1 MNLKIAENKEISEKL
16 KKIKLAR
23 AKGDDIETDDDD
35 IFNIFG
41 RIRQTNNK
49 ERTIGNKT
57 HREQPRDRVEILGVK
72 KETRGIELKRS
83 LERVIKDIK
92 SAIKK
97 NQLSE
102 DMYVYKASSEELEFN
117 TFEAVSLDSEKELNE
132 FLKEEKNVDN
142 LYLYKIKLPKGTNN
156 IAFTNIIFFDNKN
169 MTLPL
174 GMNLSNKILVDLS
187 EITINEEKTKQINK
201 LQFEEEDDDFSN
213 IIIKNINLNEIK

>member
-1 MNLKIAENKEISEKL
+1 M
-16 KKIKLAR
+16 
-23 AKGDDIETDDDD
+23 
-35 IFNIFG
+35 
-41 RIRQTNNK
+41 QNNK